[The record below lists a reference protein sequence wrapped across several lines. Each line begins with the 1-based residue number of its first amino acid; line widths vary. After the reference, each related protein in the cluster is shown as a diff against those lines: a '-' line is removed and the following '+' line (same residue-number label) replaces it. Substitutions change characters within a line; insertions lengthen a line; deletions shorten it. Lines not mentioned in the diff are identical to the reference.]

1 MKKTFIYYSL
11 TGNGDVIGEYL
22 SNRGFNVQLVRTT
35 EKLPKNK
42 FFRILVG
49 GYKAG
54 IGYRDQLDNFNS
66 NIKPYKYVVIG
77 SPVWNSR
84 LSTPINTVLDELDLT
99 DKEVLFILYSG
110 SGKPNKATSYL
121 KEKYP
126 RSTIINMKE
135 PAKNRKELYKL
146 DDYL

>member
-1 MKKTFIYYSL
+1 MKKVFIYYSYS
-11 TGNGDVIGEYL
+11 GNGD
-22 SNRGFNVQLVRTT
+22 LVAKYYK
-35 EKLPKNK
+35 EKGYEIEEIVTREPLPDNK
-42 FFRILVG
+42 FLAILTG
-49 GYKAG
+49 GFKALINYKDK
-54 IGYRDQLDNFNS
+54 IEKSFLPVSEYDE
-66 NIKPYKYVVIG
+66 IVIG
-77 SPVWNSR
+77 SPIWNGR
-84 LSTPINTVLDELDLT
+84 LSSPVNAFLANHDIVP
-99 DKEVLFILYSG
+99 KAFVLYSG

>member
-22 SNRGFNVQLVRTT
+22 SDRGFNVQLVRTT

-66 NIKPYKYVVIG
+66 NCNWFTYM
-77 SPVWNSR
+77 
-84 LSTPINTVLDELDLT
+84 E
-99 DKEVLFILYSG
+99 F
-110 SGKPNKATSYL
+110 
-121 KEKYP
+121 
-126 RSTIINMKE
+126 
-135 PAKNRKELYKL
+135 
-146 DDYL
+146 